1 MVALRNL
8 SHTHLNLVKY
18 APRKSLSS
26 SNMLSISKEK
36 KEQTSIYNLLA
47 RGCKD
52 NLIYLPHRLS
62 GPVAGHTSDLACI
75 KCIKIWVQLNTGRR
89 WNDVDLTQLGVCRP
103 VVQFHQ
109 ALKVVWVTSLRG
121 YSYFRRDFREIQV
134 KKFSVLHYVI
144 SHYNFHIKALSC
156 DATKN
161 VFYILLLVAKTYRY
175 KKSRL
180 YK

>member
-1 MVALRNL
+1 MVAPRNP

-26 SNMLSISKEK
+26 SNMLSISKER
-36 KEQTSIYNLLA
+36 KEQTSICKLLA
-47 RGCKD
+47 RGCEN

-62 GPVAGHTSDLACI
+62 GPVAGHTSGLA
-75 KCIKIWVQLNTGRR
+75 CIKIWVQLNTGSRR
-89 WNDVDLTQLGVCRP
+89 NDVDLTQLGVCRP

-109 ALKVVWVTSLRG
+109 ALKAVWVTSLRG
-121 YSYFRRDFREIQV
+121 YSYFRDFREIQV